1 MRWYHVAMGMLA
13 MAASMVAVSAFAEGP
28 HKTLR
33 AGMIGLDTSHA
44 PAFAKVLTDPKAE
57 GDLAD
62 VRLVAA
68 FPGGSPDLP
77 SSRDRVAGYT
87 ADLKKLGV
95 EIVGSIDELLKR
107 VDVVFVE
114 SVDGRPHLEQVRP
127 VLAAHKP
134 VFVDKPCA
142 GTLAD
147 VIEIFRLAQ
156 QNNVPCFSASSLRFS
171 PDFQSLRNDPKV
183 GAVRG
188 VDSSGP
194 CSLEPHHPDLFWYGV
209 HGVEMLFTVMGT
221 GCKSVTRVHTEGTDF
236 VVGVWEDGRIGTFR
250 GKRDG
255 KYSYN
260 LLVHGA
266 RGTGYADKYGGYV
279 PLIVEICKFFK
290 TGKPPVSAAETIEIF
305 AFMEAADES
314 KREGGCPV
322 TLQSV
327 IAKAQQP
334 AK

>member
-1 MRWYHVAMGMLA
+1 MLRTLALVAGMTT
-13 MAASMVAVSAFAEGP
+13 VAAFAQTA
-28 HKTLR
+28 HKPLR

-44 PAFAKVLTDPKAE
+44 PAFAKALTDPKAE
-57 GDLAD
+57 GVLAD

-87 ADLKKLGV
+87 ADLKKMGV
-95 EIVGSIDELLKR
+95 RIVGSIDELLKQ
-107 VDVVFVE
+107 VDVVLLE
-114 SVDGRPHLEQVRP
+114 SVDGRPHLAQVRP

-134 VFVDKPCA
+134 VFIDKPCA
-142 GTLAD
+142 GSLAD
-147 VIEIFRLAQ
+147 VLEIFRLAQ
-156 QNNVPCFSASSLRFS
+156 QDKVPCFSSSSLRFS
-171 PDFQSLRNDPKV
+171 PEFQQFRNDPKI
-183 GAVRG
+183 GAIRG
-188 VDSSGP
+188 ADANSP
-194 CSLEPHHPDLFWYGV
+194 CSLEEHHPDLFWYGV
-209 HGVEMLFTVMGT
+209 HGVETLFTVMGT

-255 KYSYN
+255 KHTYGV
-260 LLVHGA
+260 LVHGA
-266 RGTGYADKYGGYV
+266 KGSAYSDKYGGYL
-279 PLIVEICKFFK
+279 PLVVEVCKFFK

-305 AFMEAADES
+305 AFMEAADQS

-327 IAKAQQP
+327 IAKAMS
-334 AK
+334 AKPGK